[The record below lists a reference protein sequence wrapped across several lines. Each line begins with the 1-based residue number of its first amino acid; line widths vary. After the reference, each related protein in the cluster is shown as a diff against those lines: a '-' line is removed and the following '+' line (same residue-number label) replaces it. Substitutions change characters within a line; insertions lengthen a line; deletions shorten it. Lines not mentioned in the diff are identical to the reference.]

1 MSNKGI
7 ATRTSPL
14 KSLFKGF
21 LISTG
26 LSILL
31 YPGISLTYNY
41 LPESILLMIAI
52 TIICFLVFWINI
64 KYDEIYDRI
73 DVYAKTISFD
83 YRFSHP
89 KLLKVF
95 HFMRPI
101 NPYIGAAGTILL
113 LLCLILSLPALIIY
127 WAVDPAQYETA
138 LKTGVFIMSTFI
150 GILYFF
156 SSRDVI
162 ISPINRIMF
171 FTGILLGPVGA
182 FKVLS

>member
-113 LLCLILSLPALIIY
+113 LLCLLLSLPALIIY

-138 LKTGVFIMSTFI
+138 LKAGVFIMNTLI
-150 GILYFF
+150 GVSYLFF
-156 SSRDVI
+156 SQDHIPSAADT
-162 ISPINRIMF
+162 IMF
-171 FTGILLGPVGA
+171 LSGILLGPFGVFA
-182 FKVLS
+182 ILS

>member
-1 MSNKGI
+1 MSNKDI

-14 KSLFKGF
+14 KSLLKGF
-21 LISTG
+21 IISTG
-26 LSILL
+26 LSMLL
-31 YPGISLTYNY
+31 YPGISMTYNY

-52 TIICFLVFWINI
+52 TIIFFLVFWINI

-95 HFMRPI
+95 HFLRPV
-101 NPYIGAAGTILL
+101 NPYIGAAGTVML
-113 LLCLILSLPALIIY
+113 LLCLFLSLPALIIY
-127 WAVDPAQYETA
+127 WAVDPAQHETA
-138 LKTGVFIMSTFI
+138 LKAGVFIMSTSI
-150 GILYFF
+150 GVLYFF
-156 SSRDVI
+156 FSRDII
-162 ISPINRIMF
+162 ISGMNRAMF
-171 FTGILLGPVGA
+171 FIGILLGPVAA